1 MVYLFYKLL
10 VAYTRIMFYTK
21 EKIYDLGEIGMERKN
36 IEAIWEKI
44 DKKLSRTA
52 VSSFDFIPYTTVDG
66 KHTHRNEEY
75 ICAWTN
81 GFWSA
86 LMMLMY
92 IGTKN
97 EQYLKTA
104 RNGMD
109 ILDEAFTM
117 TQKLHHDVGFMWN
130 ISSGVDYRVTGDLK
144 EKNRF
149 VLAANCLMS
158 RYNIAGKFLQAWND
172 PGTEGWVII
181 DCMMNI
187 PLLYRASQ
195 ELGDERFAMIAN
207 AHADTAM
214 CYHVREDG
222 SCNHINEYSPITG
235 EFIKSHAGQGYADD
249 SSWSRGQS
257 WGIYGFALAYRYTKN
272 AAYLNTAKKIAHYFI
287 ANVQKTDW
295 VALCDFRQPAGEELY
310 DTTASAC
317 AACGLL
323 EIAQY
328 VPENEKDLYISAAKK
343 MLEALE
349 SKHCNWEE
357 SEDSILQNGT
367 EAYIRGHHMP
377 IIYGDY
383 FFVEGIYRLMGFD
396 SSVLW

>member
-1 MVYLFYKLL
+1 MKL
-10 VAYTRIMFYTK
+10 
-21 EKIYDLGEIGMERKN
+21 
-36 IEAIWEKI
+36 
-44 DKKLSRTA
+44 DKKLSRTSI
-52 VSSFDFIPYTTVDG
+52 SSFDKIPYTTSDG
-66 KHTHRNEEY
+66 KHTSRNEEY
-75 ICAWTN
+75 VCAWTN

-117 TQKLHHDVGFMWN
+117 VEKLHHDVGFMWN
-130 ISSGVDYRVTGDLK
+130 ISSGVDYRVTGDIK

-158 RYNIAGKFLQAWND
+158 RFNHCGDFLRTWND
-172 PGTEGWVII
+172 EGTDGWVII

-187 PLLYRASQ
+187 PLLYRAS
-195 ELGDERFAMIAN
+195 EVLKDERYKMIAN
-207 AHADTAM
+207 RHADKTM
-214 CYHVREDG
+214 RYHVREDG
-222 SCNHINEYSPITG
+222 SCNHINEYNPRTG
-235 EFIKSHAGQGYADD
+235 EFIKSHGGQGFDAD

-272 AAYLNTAKKIAHYFI
+272 VAYLNTAKKIAHYFI

-295 VALCDFRQPAGEELY
+295 VALCDFRQPEGEQLY

-323 EIAQY
+323 EIAEY
-328 VPENEKDLYISAAKK
+328 VPENERALYIDAAKK
-343 MLEALE
+343 MLESLE
-349 SKHCNWEE
+349 RNHCNW
-357 SEDSILQNGT
+357 SDDEDSILQNGT
-367 EAYIRGHHMP
+367 EAYSRGHHIP

-383 FFVEGIYRLMGFD
+383 FFAEGIYRLMGFD
-396 SSVLW
+396 ASVLW